1 MLLIL
6 FLTLN
11 GFLFSQ
17 ENNFSIYGKVVN
29 QENNPIK
36 NALVGIEGT
45 FIGDFTNEKGVY
57 KIKNLK
63 AGEYVLFIKCAGY
76 KTLKR
81 IIKLQGFDINAN
93 FILEE
98 DIFEIEQIVV
108 TGSSKLHN
116 LKSTPA
122 LVQIVD
128 ARRTISSGKTLNEE
142 LSFLL
147 NFDIKNTIGRTQA
160 LQING
165 FNPNHTLVMV
175 DGEKISG
182 KIDGAFDLNS
192 ISMAAVERIEIVK
205 GPYSALYGSEAMGG
219 AINIITKK
227 NNDQAL
233 NISYNFKSK
242 FQAGRTLLDNK
253 RKIVSKDN
261 IIANEHDLFFN
272 YGLSDY
278 FLKEDLKH
286 FFDIGI
292 SYYEDK
298 GVDYYKNDNFSELPA
313 SDRKSFFIKAR
324 NNYDNRLEIEN
335 KLDIADEKIKWQSGD
350 KYNPFRNQAV
360 NDRAS
365 YFTKVNFKISSF
377 FSISA
382 SYNFS
387 KVVHLYDEF
396 YRINLISSE
405 LQKEKIEEAKL
416 ISSFSLTNWNF
427 SRIGSSY
434 EKNYVESIRIEGKKK
449 IANAIA
455 IFGETEFFNEKYNA
469 NLGARLVYNE
479 IYGSFL
485 APKISALYKLSNH
498 INLRFSYGKGYRE
511 PSLKEL
517 YIKYINAGVGYTVIG
532 EPSLK
537 PEKSD
542 GFNFGFEYFDDKIFW
557 IRSNFYYNKLYN
569 LIDWYYKGQNVLSY
583 YNIRK
588 STIIGI
594 DAEANFNFFDK
605 TFLNLK
611 YDKIY
616 AADENKNF
624 LPFRSPNSISLRASQ
639 KIYDLKL
646 TVQSKWTDKKKVSVA
661 QVDKDIYNQNS
672 TASYFFEK
680 SHFIIDFMFSGCF
693 RKYFNYSIGVN
704 NMLDRR
710 SYPFGPI
717 RGREIFISMS
727 YEFINR

>member
-227 NNDQAL
+227 
-233 NISYNFKSK
+233 IM
-242 FQAGRTLLDNK
+242 
-253 RKIVSKDN
+253 I
-261 IIANEHDLFFN
+261 
-272 YGLSDY
+272 
-278 FLKEDLKH
+278 
-286 FFDIGI
+286 
-292 SYYEDK
+292 
-298 GVDYYKNDNFSELPA
+298 
-313 SDRKSFFIKAR
+313 
-324 NNYDNRLEIEN
+324 RL
-335 KLDIADEKIKWQSGD
+335 
-350 KYNPFRNQAV
+350 
-360 NDRAS
+360 
-365 YFTKVNFKISSF
+365 
-377 FSISA
+377 
-382 SYNFS
+382 
-387 KVVHLYDEF
+387 
-396 YRINLISSE
+396 
-405 LQKEKIEEAKL
+405 
-416 ISSFSLTNWNF
+416 
-427 SRIGSSY
+427 
-434 EKNYVESIRIEGKKK
+434 
-449 IANAIA
+449 
-455 IFGETEFFNEKYNA
+455 
-469 NLGARLVYNE
+469 
-479 IYGSFL
+479 
-485 APKISALYKLSNH
+485 
-498 INLRFSYGKGYRE
+498 
-511 PSLKEL
+511 
-517 YIKYINAGVGYTVIG
+517 
-532 EPSLK
+532 
-537 PEKSD
+537 
-542 GFNFGFEYFDDKIFW
+542 
-557 IRSNFYYNKLYN
+557 
-569 LIDWYYKGQNVLSY
+569 
-583 YNIRK
+583 
-588 STIIGI
+588 
-594 DAEANFNFFDK
+594 
-605 TFLNLK
+605 
-611 YDKIY
+611 
-616 AADENKNF
+616 
-624 LPFRSPNSISLRASQ
+624 
-639 KIYDLKL
+639 
-646 TVQSKWTDKKKVSVA
+646 
-661 QVDKDIYNQNS
+661 
-672 TASYFFEK
+672 
-680 SHFIIDFMFSGCF
+680 
-693 RKYFNYSIGVN
+693 
-704 NMLDRR
+704 
-710 SYPFGPI
+710 
-717 RGREIFISMS
+717 
-727 YEFINR
+727 